1 MSKANFPVNPVL
13 TAIAIAYR
21 NRRMIAD
28 DALPRTGVGKQEFK
42 YLQHDLG
49 EGFALPKTIVSRTS
63 RPNQVEFKRHRINR
77 LYRRSRVRRT
87 GASR

>member
-28 DALPRTGVGKQEFK
+28 EVLPRTDMGKQEFK
-42 YLQHDLG
+42 YLQHDLA
-49 EGFALPKTIVSRTS
+49 EGYSFR
-63 RPNQVEFKRHRINR
+63 EG
-77 LYRRSRVRRT
+77 RRS
-87 GASR
+87 ASVPQAGETAK

>member
-28 DALPRTGVGKQEFK
+28 DVLPRTDVGKQEFK
-42 YLQHDLG
+42 YLQHD
-49 EGFALPKTIVSRTS
+49 
-63 RPNQVEFKRHRINR
+63 
-77 LYRRSRVRRT
+77 
-87 GASR
+87 